1 MNVHRTELP
10 GVFILEPR
18 VFSDD
23 RGFFL
28 EMYHAA
34 RFQAAGLDATF
45 VQTNRSHSK
54 RGTLRG
60 LHYQVEY
67 PQGKLVQ
74 VVAGEILCV
83 AVDLRRSSSMF
94 GKWVSVQLSGS
105 NFRQLFIPPGLAHG
119 FCVNSD
125 TAEVIYQCTDLYHP
139 EHERTIRWNDP
150 QLAIGWP
157 IPEPLVSEKDA
168 RGLLFAEAPYFT

>member
-1 MNVHRTELP
+1 MNISPTELP

-28 EMYHAA
+28 ETYNAS
-34 RFQAAGLDATF
+34 RFQAAGLETHF

-60 LHYQVEY
+60 LHYQIEHS
-67 PQGKLVQ
+67 QGKLVH
-74 VVAGEILCV
+74 VVAGEIFDV
-83 AVDLRRSSSMF
+83 AVDVRRSSPTF
-94 GKWVSVQLSGS
+94 GKWLSVQLSGS
-105 NFRQLFIPPGLAHG
+105 NFRQLYIPPGFAHG
-119 FCVNSD
+119 FCVTSD
-125 TAEVIYQCTDLYHP
+125 MAEVVYQCTELYHP

-157 IPEPLVSEKDA
+157 VSEPLVSEKDA
-168 RGLLFAEAPYFT
+168 RGLPFAEAPYFT

>member
-1 MNVHRTELP
+1 MNVHQTALP

-18 VFSDD
+18 VFCDD

-28 EMYHAA
+28 ELYNADI
-34 RFQAAGLDATF
+34 FQAAGLDATF
-45 VQTNRSHSK
+45 VQTNLSHSK

-74 VVAGEILCV
+74 VIAGEIFCV
-83 AVDLRRSSSMF
+83 AVDLRHSSSTF
-94 GKWVSVQLSGS
+94 GKSTTVQLSGS
-105 NFRQLFIPPGLAHG
+105 NFRPLFIPPGLAHG
-119 FCVNSD
+119 FCVTSD

-139 EHERTIRWNDP
+139 EYERTICWNDP
-150 QLAIGWP
+150 QLAIPWP
-157 IPEPLVSEKDA
+157 ISEPLVSEKDA
-168 RGLLFAEAPYFT
+168 RGVPFAEVPYFT